1 MSNYKNCKTGK
12 MIKRYFVYILIGCAA
27 GCLSSKDGLAQ
38 KNSSSVIEGSI
49 AAKPFIFN
57 CTESINP
64 GETVGIQGSSFGS
77 DPQIWIM
84 PVKGDEKEL
93 KPQVQ
98 LSVLTHS
105 EIFVA
110 GSIPEDIP
118 LGLYALWVMNGK
130 QLSQPV
136 FVNRARVMTS
146 EFDQIMPGTGFRLF
160 GRNLQLK
167 GSNSHISF
175 VDPDGSSF
183 AAQIKKGDSY
193 TLDIVAP
200 KQLVAGV
207 KYNLNVTNGSGGKYG
222 ENLFDETLIVR
233 EVAADPFK
241 LAVPWG
247 ADFDFSDNVFN
258 VKTDKR
264 LTRLAKGDGVANDRA
279 AIQEAIDKA
288 GEHGGVVYLP
298 GGTYKLVYN
307 SGSGITM
314 KSRVVLKGEGKDL
327 TIIKYGY
334 GKPFSTERVKAA
346 YGWTLG
352 WPDSRSEGMGMVWP
366 GFITTSGLVDLSL
379 INVNE
384 NGSFVH
390 TIKNMPEGGTKL
402 MLKSCAFDFN
412 SGWGLALV
420 NVDKLLV
427 SGCQLTSTTTD
438 VRGINAPTRTW
449 PWDFKNSRNMIIRNN
464 TYLYTGGR
472 FGANGCHH
480 ALFENNTFLR
490 DGDHQAKGETGGINL
505 DYVTDMVILGN
516 SFLVKGAPIVGRNQ
530 GETILS
536 QGGDPNQMTVGVVT
550 QATATTIMDKKQ
562 EYQDFTDRVSTSWQY
577 AVHPM
582 NYTIAIVNGTGAGQW
597 RTITGNNDTIL
608 TVDRQWD
615 IIPTPGSKYIVTQWS
630 AYQLLVKDNI
640 LKDNHQ
646 GIMMYCGGSDVAI
659 VKNKLINSGGIYLRS
674 DQRLILKRYNLSWNI
689 LVDGNEMIDTDGRRA
704 AFVSMLLAQAKDER
718 LIGVGTIGLEVRRNT
733 VQAFV
738 PNVTKSGIKGE
749 GYFNCMGDG
758 MIKNPLFDP
767 KTPGILGTIFEN
779 NTAINAENSYII
791 GSAAHHTIIL
801 KAKNINVTVPVKD
814 LVNEQTKIGA
824 QFTITDLK

>member
-1 MSNYKNCKTGK
+1 
-12 MIKRYFVYILIGCAA
+12 MIKKYWIYLLIGFTS
-27 GCLSSKDGLAQ
+27 GCLTPEKGLAQ
-38 KNSSSVIEGSI
+38 KNSVPVMAGSNE
-49 AAKPFIFN
+49 AKPFIFN

-64 GETVGIQGSSFGS
+64 GETVGIQGATFGT
-77 DPQIWIM
+77 DPQIWM
-84 PVKGDEKEL
+84 TAVKGNETDL

-105 EIFVA
+105 DIFVA
-110 GSIPEDIP
+110 GTIPETIP
-118 LGLYALWVMNGK
+118 SGLYALWVINGK

-136 FVNRARVMTS
+136 FVNRAKVWS
-146 EFDQIMPGTGFRLF
+146 AEFDQIMPGTAFRLF

-167 GSNSHISF
+167 GSNSRVSF
-175 VDPDGSSF
+175 VDPNGRSF
-183 AAQIKKGDSY
+183 EAQVVKGDAY
-193 TLDIVAP
+193 TLEIVAP

-207 KYNLNVTNGSGGKYG
+207 KYNLNVTNGAGGKYG
-222 ENLFDETLIVR
+222 ENQFDEALPVR
-233 EVAADPFK
+233 EVATDPFK
-241 LAVPWG
+241 LDVPWG
-247 ADFDFSDNVFN
+247 ADFNFTSNIYN

-264 LTRLAKGDGVANDRA
+264 LSQLAKGDGIANDRA
-279 AIQEAIDKA
+279 AIQEAIDKS
-288 GEHGGVVYLP
+288 GESGGVVFLP
-298 GGTYKLVYN
+298 AGTYKLVYS

-314 KSRVVLKGEGKDL
+314 KSRVVLLGEGKDK
-327 TIIKYGY
+327 TTIKYGY

-352 WPDSRSEGMGMVWP
+352 WPDSRTEGMGMVWQ
-366 GFITTSGLVDLSL
+366 GLVSTSGLISLSVV
-379 INVNE
+379 NVNE
-384 NGSFVH
+384 SGSFVH
-390 TIKNMPEGGTKL
+390 TIKDMPEGGTKIV
-402 MLKSCAFDFN
+402 LKDCGFDFN

-427 SGCQLTSTTTD
+427 TGCQLKSTTTD

-449 PWDFKNSRNMIIRNN
+449 PWDFKNSSNMIIRNN
-464 TYLYTGGR
+464 NYTYNAGR

-516 SFLVKGAPIVGRNQ
+516 SFLVKGAPIVGKNQ

-536 QGGDPNQMTVGVVT
+536 QGGDPNQMTVGIVT
-550 QATATTIMDKKQ
+550 HATATTIMDRKQ
-562 EYQDFTDRVSTSWQY
+562 EYQDFTDRISTSWQY

-582 NYTIAIVNGTGAGQW
+582 NYTIAIVNGVGTGQW
-597 RTITGNNDTIL
+597 RTIMSNNDTIL
-608 TVDRQWD
+608 TVDRPWD
-615 IIPTPGSKYIVTQWS
+615 VIPAPGSKYVITQWS

-659 VKNKLINSGGIYLRS
+659 VNNKLINSGGIYLRS
-674 DQRLILKRYNLSWNI
+674 DQRLLLKRYNLSWNT
-689 LVDGNEMIDTDGRRA
+689 LVEGNEMIDTDGRRA
-704 AFVSMLLAQAKDER
+704 AFVSMLLAQAKEER
-718 LIGVGTIGLEVRRNT
+718 LFGVGTICLEVRRNM

-758 MIKNPLFDP
+758 MVKNPMFDP

-779 NTAINAENSYII
+779 NTAVNTESSYII

-801 KAKNINVTVPVKD
+801 KAKNTNVTAPVKD
-814 LVNEQTKIGA
+814 MVNEQTKIGA

>member
-1 MSNYKNCKTGK
+1 
-12 MIKRYFVYILIGCAA
+12 MIKKYFVYFLVVCAT
-27 GCLSSKDGLAQ
+27 GYLKPLNVLGQESLP
-38 KNSSSVIEGSI
+38 SVMTISDE
-49 AAKPFIFN
+49 ARPAIFN
-57 CTESINP
+57 FTESINP
-64 GETVGIQGSSFGS
+64 GETIGVQGSSFGP
-77 DPQIWIM
+77 DPQVWIM
-84 PVKGDEKEL
+84 QVQGEEKTL
-93 KPQVQ
+93 KPQIQ

-105 EIFVA
+105 EMYVA
-110 GSIPEDIP
+110 GSIPENIQP
-118 LGLYALWVMNGK
+118 GLYALWVLNGK
-130 QLSQPV
+130 QQSEPV
-136 FVNRARVMTS
+136 FINRARAMTA
-146 EFDQIMPGTGFRLF
+146 EFDQIMPGTTFRLF

-167 GSNSHISF
+167 GTDSRVRF
-175 VDPDGSSF
+175 VDPNGKSF
-183 AAQIKKGDSY
+183 ETKVTKSAPFTIEMM
-193 TLDIVAP
+193 AP
-200 KQLVAGV
+200 KLLVPDL
-207 KYNLNVTNGSGGKYG
+207 KYSLYVSNGAGGKYG
-222 ENLFDETLIVR
+222 ESLFDEAIQVR
-233 EVAADPFK
+233 AIAADPFK
-241 LAVPWG
+241 LDVPWG
-247 ADFDFSDNVFN
+247 ADFDFSANVFN

-264 LTRLAKGDGVANDRA
+264 LTQLAKGDGVANDRA

-288 GEHGGVVYLP
+288 VEHGGVVYLP

-307 SGSGITM
+307 SGCGITM
-314 KSRVVLKGEGKDL
+314 KSRVVLKGQGKDR

-352 WPDSRSEGMGMVWP
+352 WPDSRTEGMGMVWP
-366 GFITTSGLVDLSL
+366 GFITTSGLIDLSL

-384 NGSFVH
+384 SGSFVH
-390 TIKNMPEGGTKL
+390 TVKNMPEGGTKL
-402 MLKSCAFDFN
+402 VIKDCVFDFN
-412 SGWGLALV
+412 AGWGLALV

-427 SGCQLTSTTTD
+427 TGCQLKSTTTD

-449 PWDFKNSRNMIIRNN
+449 PWDFKNSCNMIIRNN
-464 TYLYTGGR
+464 NYSYTAGR

-516 SFLVKGAPIVGRNQ
+516 SFLVSGAPIAGRNQ

-582 NYTIAIVNGTGAGQW
+582 NYTIAIVNGLGTGQW

-608 TVDRQWD
+608 TVDRPWNVV
-615 IIPTPGSKYIVTQWS
+615 PAPGSKYVITQWS

-659 VKNKLINSGGIYLRS
+659 VNNKLINSGGIYLRS
-674 DQRLILKRYNLSWNI
+674 DQRLIQKRYNLSWNT

-704 AFVSMLLAQAKDER
+704 AFVSMLLAQAKEER
-718 LIGVGTIGLEVRRNT
+718 LFGTGTIGLEVRRNT

-758 MIKNPLFDP
+758 MVKNPMFDP

-779 NTAINAENSYII
+779 NTAVNAENSYIV
-791 GSAAHHTIIL
+791 GSGAHQTIIL
-801 KAKNINVTVPVKD
+801 KAKNTNVTVPLKD
-814 LVNEQTKIGA
+814 MVNEQTKTGA